1 MEIVPGCDVLC
12 LFMSAAC
19 WEMHK
24 GSGLLKNVLQ
34 LRAWRNS
41 CKTCY
46 LGWSRLLRH
55 RGERCHFSQNLLRY
69 LSFLPVCLG
78 QHAELSTLHPS
89 DDVYRHLPHS
99 ACLAVIQPSAISPQ
113 QLSAWFFFIIK
124 KKKTKLNCKST
135 SLCVHSFHVW
145 SSASCSDA
153 VDPLQSW
160 ASLHGPGLD
169 RHHSQA
175 CFDSRKVQE
184 WVSPRS
190 SVTILLLVFLI
201 TSACP
206 AHLVGRGKLACKD
219 RCLEEEQTCL
229 SIKPHN
235 LCGHCLTHPL
245 LTVQK
250 EELWST
256 FRLQ

>member
-1 MEIVPGCDVLC
+1 MQTWARCI
-12 LFMSAAC
+12 
-19 WEMHK
+19 
-24 GSGLLKNVLQ
+24 LQ
-34 LRAWRNS
+34 MMFTDICPIQPAWLS
-41 CKTCY
+41 
-46 LGWSRLLRH
+46 
-55 RGERCHFSQNLLRY
+55 FSQVPSVLNNSVLGFFSSLR
-69 LSFLPVCLG
+69 
-78 QHAELSTLHPS
+78 
-89 DDVYRHLPHS
+89 
-99 ACLAVIQPSAISPQ
+99 
-113 QLSAWFFFIIK
+113 K

-206 AHLVGRGKLACKD
+206 ARLVGRGKLACKD